1 MDLMQFVDVV
11 LSKTTETS
19 EWNIVEWF
27 IKVWQGYP
35 DLIISIDKNLKTQIQ
50 DQTKKRVDVNLPIV
64 RNFKSQVLKIIITT
78 ELDQI
83 QQLEIFL

>member
-50 DQTKKRVDVNLPIV
+50 DQTNGLMSICQLFEISS
-64 RNFKSQVLKIIITT
+64 RNC
-78 ELDQI
+78 
-83 QQLEIFL
+83 